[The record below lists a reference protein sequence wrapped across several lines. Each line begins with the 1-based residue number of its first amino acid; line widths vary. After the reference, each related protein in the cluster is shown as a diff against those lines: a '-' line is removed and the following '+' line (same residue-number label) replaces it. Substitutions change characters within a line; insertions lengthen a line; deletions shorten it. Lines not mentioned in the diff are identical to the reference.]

1 MCACLCVFV
10 FVSVSTPRLLI
21 SSGMIWHD
29 IDPI

>member
-21 SSGMIWHD
+21 SSGVIWRD
-29 IDPI
+29 IDSI